1 MTPWHYWV
9 IAGFV
14 CLAAE
19 LFTPGFFMACL
30 GIGCFFGGLVA
41 FLHGG
46 IALQSVA
53 MVGGSAL
60 ALALV
65 RPLLARTLGARAA
78 IATNA
83 DALVGK
89 GGRVIEG
96 IDPHQ
101 AKGRVL
107 IEGEDWWA
115 TSLDQ
120 SAIAVDE
127 RVRVIQVDGS
137 RLVVERD

>member
-1 MTPWHYWV
+1 MTPWHYWI

-14 CLAAE
+14 CLAVE
-19 LFTPGFFMACL
+19 LFTPGFFVACL
-30 GIGCFFGGLVA
+30 GIGCFVGALVA

-46 IALQSVA
+46 LALQTVA

-65 RPLLARTLGARAA
+65 RPLLARAFGSGPA

-89 GGRVIEG
+89 TGRVLEG

-101 AKGRVL
+101 ATGRVL

-120 SAIAVDE
+120 SEIAVDE

-137 RLVVERD
+137 RLVVARD